1 MDLAP
6 VSNPDLLANMVAH
19 ALEVPERAVASSGD
33 ALIEWLKPRDVLLIL
48 DNCEH
53 LVDPCAALAETL
65 LRHSPRL
72 RIVATTREALGVP
85 GEKVWRIP
93 SLALPPASQPQLD
106 PENLRALDAVQLFVE
121 RAAAVAPFVLTRENA
136 RAVVDICQR
145 LDGLPLAIELAAAR
159 VKMLAVEQIR
169 DRLHDRFRLLAG
181 GGRTVV
187 ARQRTLEAAVD
198 WSYELLADAERRLLA
213 RLSVFSGGWTLEAA
227 EQVCSSHGIDASE
240 VLDLLSRLVDKS
252 LVVVDQTAATVTP
265 VPIP

>member
-1 MDLAP
+1 M
-6 VSNPDLLANMVAH
+6 
-19 ALEVPERAVASSGD
+19 
-33 ALIEWLKPRDVLLIL
+33 
-48 DNCEH
+48 
-53 LVDPCAALAETL
+53 
-65 LRHSPRL
+65 
-72 RIVATTREALGVP
+72 
-85 GEKVWRIP
+85 
-93 SLALPPASQPQLD
+93 
-106 PENLRALDAVQLFVE
+106 QLFVE

-252 LVVVDQTAATVTP
+252 LVVVDQTAATEPRTDSLKQSANTDASVCSGSARPRRLASGTSTIFSNSP
-265 VPIP
+265 VVPSLN